1 MARERHCQ
9 EIGITIWFDS
19 PVPGLRTRR
28 LETSVEIC
36 EGMDIDSIVGEVLN
50 ELAEKWAEKMRVEDR
65 SVIEDYKDALYPHV
79 ERYVLGA
86 LANVLQDLRRA
97 AETCAEG
104 EEIETEEED
113 GYYDEDTRRGVF
125 VRVTMTATCDEIR
138 DKIAMLEDIVG
149 TTRVTGDIVRDTCSM
164 VEDKYK
170 NVFEPILDRLA
181 PHEEI
186 MLFLEQRFRIGW
198 WYTVYYTSN
207 VGG

>member
-1 MARERHCQ
+1 MARERRCQ
-9 EIGITIWFDS
+9 EIGVTIWFDS

-28 LETSVEIC
+28 IETSIELC
-36 EGMDIDSIVGEVLN
+36 EGMDIDSVVGAVLD
-50 ELAEKWAEKMRVEDR
+50 ELAEKWAEKMKPEDSSVVE
-65 SVIEDYKDALYPHV
+65 SYKEALYPHV

-97 AETCAEG
+97 AETCREG

-113 GYYDEDTRRGVF
+113 GYYDEDTHRGIF
-125 VRVTMTATCDEIR
+125 VRVAMAATCEEIR
-138 DKIAMLEDIVG
+138 EKMVMVEDIVG
-149 TTRVTGDIVRDTCSM
+149 TTRVTGDIVKDTCSM
-164 VEDKYK
+164 VGDKYRSI
-170 NVFEPILDRLA
+170 FEPILDGLS